1 MTPSDMSEDHIAAAL
16 GRVPD
21 LMKAF
26 LDGDETRLK
35 WLLND
40 IPIEHAGYLVGY
52 LLGGMWE
59 TTLLATKG
67 DEDEARARLR
77 IAAREGVP
85 QDQLE
90 NTVRAILHDADPDGG
105 L

>member
-1 MTPSDMSEDHIAAAL
+1 MSENHIAAAL

-21 LMKAF
+21 LIEAF
-26 LDGDETRLK
+26 CDGDETRLK
-35 WLLND
+35 RLLND

-52 LLGGMWE
+52 LLGAVWE

-67 DEDEARARLR
+67 DEDEARDRLR

-90 NTVRAILHDADPDGG
+90 STIRAILHGVDLDGD